1 MLQYALIKRDT
12 FHQAAY
18 TGCPAHRCRVSIAD
32 VKTLFLTP
40 CLPRRFD
47 RCWNSSI
54 NVHHHWGYSSSSR
67 PRLTRQNNAQH
78 VLRPFSLPS
87 PAVMPHPL
95 TSAKCL
101 NETPNVTQKNS
112 CRPQTHGVG
121 LCVLLAAGSEERYKL
136 ARTRK
141 KTTNGSS
148 DIETSRI
155 TQPFTELS

>member
-95 TSAKCL
+95 TSAKCYTKKL
-101 NETPNVTQKNS
+101 MQTVLDHKLMGWGYAFYWQLAQRRGTNWRGQEKKLPMDQVTL
-112 CRPQTHGVG
+112 RHPG
-121 LCVLLAAGSEERYKL
+121 
-136 ARTRK
+136 
-141 KTTNGSS
+141 
-148 DIETSRI
+148 
-155 TQPFTELS
+155 

>member
-12 FHQAAY
+12 FYQAAY

-112 CRPQTHGVG
+112 CRRCSTTSSWGGVMRFI
-121 LCVLLAAGSEERYKL
+121 GSWLGGEVEIGEDKKKKL
-136 ARTRK
+136 PMDQVTLRHT
-141 KTTNGSS
+141 G
-148 DIETSRI
+148 
-155 TQPFTELS
+155 